1 MKKKIIT
8 SVIGLMVMTTVLTGC
23 NQTEAQKIMAQQNT
37 NKQTQAAT
45 MMTQTPTPNFNRSL
59 ERENIVNRLK
69 SSNDP
74 NQLTWIYPMSAG
86 RVIGRFP
93 IRGKITSGNK
103 RLTSTQQWIP
113 YQVGEGYALGESP
126 DEMGAY
132 GSSGDYVFW
141 FDPAGRGPFQ
151 HRGDYLVTP
160 VPYKIDLG
168 YGTITYETDA
178 NEEAKRDN
186 YEKQIKNNK
195 INGGE

>member
-1 MKKKIIT
+1 MKKKLIVGI
-8 SVIGLMVMTTVLTGC
+8 IGLMVVSITLIGC
-23 NQTEAQKIMAQQNT
+23 NQTDAQKVMEQQNT

-59 ERENIVNRLK
+59 ERENIINRLK
-69 SSNDP
+69 STNDP

-93 IRGKITSGNK
+93 VRGKITSGGK
-103 RLTSTQQWIP
+103 RLTSTQQYIITNNTS
-113 YQVGEGYALGESP
+113 YVGESP

-151 HRGDYLVTP
+151 HRGDYFVTP

-168 YGTITYETDA
+168 YGTITYDVDS
-178 NEEAKRDN
+178 NEESKRSN
-186 YEKQIKNNK
+186 YEEQIKKNQIK
-195 INGGE
+195 GGN